1 MLEDRPGAHFEQLGQ
16 AVQRAALDPHPIQLP
31 RLVLQRADQLDGDH
45 YEILTPA
52 AEALAGKHPPAA
64 TLLLRAMIDFSLTQ
78 ARSTRYRHAT
88 RHLMECESLASSIA
102 DFAPFETHEAYAD
115 RLKREH
121 GRKSSFW
128 SGAS

>member
-1 MLEDRPGAHFEQLGQ
+1 MTASVNKLD
-16 AVQRAALDPHPIQLP
+16 ALH
-31 RLVLQRADQLDGDH
+31 
-45 YEILTPA
+45 EILTPA
-52 AEALAGKHPPAA
+52 AEKLAGTHPLAA

-78 ARSTRYRHAT
+78 ARSTRYRHAA

-102 DFAPFETHEAYAD
+102 HFAPFETHEVYAA

-128 SGAS
+128 SGAV